1 MFFILHSNFFDI
13 IISILIVLNIIFTL
27 ILSIDNLKKDLNKD
41 NNNNNKLTKIKSFK
55 FITVIIYV
63 ITIAIILMKIAKK
76 YNVDSYLILIYYSS
90 FVIATK
96 KLLSKS
102 IKDLT
107 SENKMSYIGTTSLFL
122 IFFSSNAS
130 QLYLNMP
137 LNVQHTIKEY
147 LLLLF
152 LIIKIIFFI
161 FCVIIN
167 LSILVSNIAILF
179 NKSLKKMKELFS
191 RFLIKKFELQLYDFY
206 LSSKYSKK
214 LFTLDIIIF
223 IILCPFQII
232 TYFVFASIVLFLRFL
247 LKKILNFG
255 NILTNYFDN
264 SQKIISKALKI
275 SIIFSLL
282 IVYVVTVYNPK
293 IICNNSKDVYNLL
306 VTVIL
311 IPIIYDSIKSKS

>member
-1 MFFILHSNFFDI
+1 MYFILHSNFFDI
-13 IISILIVLNIIFTL
+13 IISVLIVLNFIFTL
-27 ILSIDNLKKDLNKD
+27 ILSIDDLKKDLNKD
-41 NNNNNKLTKIKSFK
+41 NNSNKLTKMKLFK

-63 ITIAIILMKIAKK
+63 IAIAIVLMKVAKK
-76 YNVDSYLILIYYSS
+76 YNVDSYLILLYYFS
-90 FVIATK
+90 FAI
-96 KLLSKS
+96 KLFSKS

-107 SENKMSYIGTTSLFL
+107 SENKMSYIVTTSLFL

-130 QLYLNMP
+130 QVYLNTP

-152 LIIKIIFFI
+152 LIIKIVFFI

-167 LSILVSNIAILF
+167 LSILISNIAILF

-214 LFTLDIIIF
+214 FFTLDIIIF

-247 LKKILNFG
+247 LKKLLSFG

-264 SQKIISKALKI
+264 SQKIISKALKV
-275 SIIFSLL
+275 SIILSLL

-293 IICNNSKDVYNLL
+293 IICNNTKDVYNLL

-311 IPIIYDSIKSKS
+311 IPIIYDSIKSIS

>member
-13 IISILIVLNIIFTL
+13 IISILIVLNIVFTL

-41 NNNNNKLTKIKSFK
+41 NNNKLTKIKSFN

-63 ITIAIILMKIAKK
+63 IAIAIILMKIAKK

-102 IKDLT
+102 INDLT

-130 QLYLNMP
+130 QLYLNTP

-214 LFTLDIIIF
+214 FFTLDIIIF

-247 LKKILNFG
+247 LKKLLSFG

-264 SQKIISKALKI
+264 SQKIISKALKV
-275 SIIFSLL
+275 SIILSLL

-293 IICNNSKDVYNLL
+293 IICNNTKDVYNLL

-311 IPIIYDSIKSKS
+311 IPIIYDSIKSIS